1 MANSLT
7 AFNPAYWSK
16 RMQIVRIKEPV
27 YRALANF
34 EERANLK
41 NGDTVHRPYRSS
53 LLVQSYTKGTSVTV
67 QDVTA
72 TDESLSVGTTKIVPF
87 YVDDLDQLQNKWDTV
102 NSFADDAGRELE
114 AFIDGDFLG
123 EVANAL
129 DTIDDGDIGG
139 TAGNAIVLSS
149 SNVLKVFAAASKK
162 LTNQMKGGKMS
173 MTDRFAVITPTVLQI
188 LTEYLAGKD
197 TALADK
203 VADNGRI
210 GMFLGFELY
219 LSVNTR
225 YSATWTPADQPSDND
240 TVTINGVVWTFE
252 TGTIDA
258 AGEVK
263 SETDLETTLT
273 NLKNALNSPGTG
285 ISAKHFA
292 VSAAN
297 QKLLQGLVATS
308 TATALSIVMEGAG
321 EVVVSAS
328 SAADL
333 WSATTAHLMFGK
345 KKCVDLV
352 IQKEPNVVF
361 KDVQDKLGRNVLPW
375 TLYGLKTFVEGAQM
389 MVNVQLDAS
398 QF

>member
-34 EERANLK
+34 EERSNLK

-53 LLVQSYTKGTSVTV
+53 LLVQSYSKGTAVTV

-87 YVDDLDQLQNKWDTV
+87 YVDDLDALQNKWDTV
-102 NSFADDAGRELE
+102 NAFADDAGRELE
-114 AFIDGDFLG
+114 AFIDGDFLA
-123 EVANAL
+123 EVANAR

-139 TAGNAIVLSS
+139 VAGNAIALST

-173 MTDRFAVITPTVLQI
+173 MSDRFAVITPTTLQVLV
-188 LTEYLAGKD
+188 EYLAGKD
-197 TALADK
+197 TSLADK
-203 VADNGRI
+203 VGENGKI

-219 LSVNTR
+219 LSVNT
-225 YSATWTPADQPSDND
+225 YYTATWTPADQPSDTD
-240 TVTINGVVWTFE
+240 TVSINGVTFTFE
-252 TGTIDA
+252 TGAIDA
-258 AGEVK
+258 AGKVK
-263 SETDLETTLT
+263 SETNLETTLT
-273 NLKNALNSPGTG
+273 NLKNALNAPGT
-285 ISAKHFA
+285 SSSTYSA

-297 QKLLQGLVATS
+297 QKLLQGLAATS
-308 TATALSIVMEGAG
+308 SATALSITFEGGG
-321 EVVVSAS
+321 EVVVAA
-328 SAADL
+328 SAAADV
-333 WSATTAHLMFGK
+333 WSATKARLMFGK

-361 KDVQDKLGRNVLPW
+361 KDVPDKLGRNVLPW
-375 TLYGLKTFVEGAQM
+375 TLYGLKTFEEGKDM
-389 MVNVQLDAS
+389 MVDVQLDAS

>member
-34 EERANLK
+34 EERSNLK

-53 LLVQSYTKGTSVTV
+53 LLVQSYTKGTAVSV

-123 EVANAL
+123 EVVNAT

-139 TAGNAIVLSS
+139 TAGTAITLSTA
-149 SNVLKVFAAASKK
+149 NVLKVFAAASKK
-162 LTNQMKGGKMS
+162 LTNQMKGGKMGMS
-173 MTDRFAVITPTVLQI
+173 DRFAVITPTVLQI

-203 VADNGRI
+203 VGENGKI
-210 GMFLGFELY
+210 GMFLGFELF

-225 YSATWTPADQPSDND
+225 YSATWTPADQPSDGD
-240 TVTINGVVWTFE
+240 TLTINGVVFTFE
-252 TGTIDA
+252 TGAIDA
-258 AGEVK
+258 AGKVK
-263 SETDLETTLT
+263 SETDLATTLD
-273 NLKNALNSPGTG
+273 NLVAAANAPGT
-285 ISAKHFA
+285 SSSKYSA

-297 QKLLQGLVATS
+297 QKLLQGLTMTDGTTYV
-308 TATALSIVMEGAG
+308 SIVIEGGG
-321 EVVVSAS
+321 EVTVAA
-328 SAADL
+328 SAAADV